1 MVPSVSQRV
10 QCTGIR
16 LRAELIIF
24 LCSLLKYLSFLII
37 DDKYRYKFSEK
48 FSLYKQKQFIKS
60 LFFIWLIIFSQF
72 CHASRNI
79 SYALKLNYK
88 GGQTPSAHQER
99 PGCFPGVFRQP
110 LTPIM
115 GSIPTFIPEMNT
127 GFNLLNKK

>member
-1 MVPSVSQRV
+1 LIIVSQ
-10 QCTGIR
+10 
-16 LRAELIIF
+16 L
-24 LCSLLKYLSFLII
+24 
-37 DDKYRYKFSEK
+37 
-48 FSLYKQKQFIKS
+48 
-60 LFFIWLIIFSQF
+60 W
-72 CHASRNI
+72 HASRNI

>member
-1 MVPSVSQRV
+1 SFPNKTPAISKLELVLDIYPSLSL
-10 QCTGIR
+10 I
-16 LRAELIIF
+16 LRYIYCLVF
-24 LCSLLKYLSFLII
+24 
-37 DDKYRYKFSEK
+37 
-48 FSLYKQKQFIKS
+48 QG
-60 LFFIWLIIFSQF
+60 
-72 CHASRNI
+72 AS
-79 SYALKLNYK
+79 SLKLNYK

>member
-24 LCSLLKYLSFLII
+24 LCSLLK
-37 DDKYRYKFSEK
+37 
-48 FSLYKQKQFIKS
+48 S

-72 CHASRNI
+72 WHASRNI